1 MLGPSIN
8 DVSFKGE
15 GGWCQ
20 KWHFEA
26 IFRAK
31 TGVTREGG
39 GLEIQNQRR
48 CRLWMFPK
56 VTPLLGLLSLRA
68 ELTPYLIYIS

>member
-1 MLGPSIN
+1 MKAVVSGLKLFLMLCYDFNSKGSTFLSKGPSIN

-15 GGWCQ
+15 GGGCQ

-31 TGVTREGG
+31 TEATGG
-39 GLEIQNQRR
+39 GRG
-48 CRLWMFPK
+48 
-56 VTPLLGLLSLRA
+56 V
-68 ELTPYLIYIS
+68 